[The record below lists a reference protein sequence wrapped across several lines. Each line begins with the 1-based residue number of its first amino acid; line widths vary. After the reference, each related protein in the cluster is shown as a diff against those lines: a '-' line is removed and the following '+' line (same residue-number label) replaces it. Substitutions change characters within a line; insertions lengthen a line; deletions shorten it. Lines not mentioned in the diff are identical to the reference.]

1 MEEAALWAR
10 SPQKSTFEVRE
21 PAAALHHGCAE
32 AQFAAAAAEE
42 RAQSAEELERERFG

>member
-1 MEEAALWAR
+1 M
-10 SPQKSTFEVRE
+10 RE
-21 PAAALHHGCAE
+21 PAAALHYGWTGRCAE